1 MPGDPFDPIERATE
15 LSVLRGVGFATLA
28 ILCTCLGL
36 AAYPLAALYCA
47 ASGSLLM
54 AAVLALKALLAP
66 RRPYTRT
73 EAWLLLDPRPQLAPA
88 VAQRLVSAA
97 LVRCFRRY
105 ARIAL
110 TAALGL
116 WAAALIARL
125 LGFKG

>member
-47 ASGSLLM
+47 AAGSLLM
-54 AAVLALKALLAP
+54 AGVLALKAHRAP
-66 RRPYTRT
+66 HHPYTRT

-97 LVRCFRRY
+97 RARCFRRY
-105 ARIAL
+105 AWIAFK
-110 TAALGL
+110 AALGL
-116 WAAALIARL
+116 WVAALIARL
-125 LGFKG
+125 VGLGG